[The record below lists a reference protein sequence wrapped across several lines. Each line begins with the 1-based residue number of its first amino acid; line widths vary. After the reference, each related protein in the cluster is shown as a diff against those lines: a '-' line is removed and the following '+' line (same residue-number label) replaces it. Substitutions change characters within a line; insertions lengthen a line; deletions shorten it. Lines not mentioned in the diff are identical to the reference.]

1 MIMTAGLRCLT
12 MGFQVNKGGLLP
24 PHPSFSHPRLY
35 VDDFLAGV
43 KPGGPA
49 VIDYYSEVADH
60 GGFPM
65 DLNGPDPSNPPEIPD
80 GIGCCGV
87 AGPDHL
93 QMALNA
99 YAHSWGNEG
108 IIKTYGAWGGYKL
121 GDPSTDNGTNLQD
134 NLNAW
139 RKDGVP
145 TVDGGTDKILFFGAL
160 RPGSWFRPERVKA
173 LQAFGGIL
181 YGHQWPESAEQ
192 QFPHALTYVPGS
204 ANAGGHCTV
213 QLGEL
218 LGENEVRDCCWGR
231 IVPASTGFL
240 LHTVV
245 EAWVVGTQD
254 FIETSGRNPSGLDL
268 DGINEALASLT
279 SQLNPLNLRR
289 IL

>member
-1 MIMTAGLRCLT
+1 MPFVTY
-12 MGFQVNKGGLLP
+12 KGGLLP

-49 VIDYYSEVADH
+49 EIDYYSRVLDA

-65 DLNGPDPSNPPEIPD
+65 DLNGPDPSNPPQIPD

-99 YAHSWGNEG
+99 YAHGDFASWGNEG
-108 IIKTYGAWGGYKL
+108 ILRTYSAWGGYVL

-134 NLNAW
+134 NLSAW
-139 RKDGVP
+139 RHDGVERA
-145 TVDGGTDKILFFGAL
+145 DGSTDKILFFGAL
-160 RPGSWFRPERVKA
+160 RPGSWLRPERVQA
-173 LQAFGGIL
+173 LRAFGGII
-181 YGHQWPESAEQ
+181 YGHQWPESAEH
-192 QFPHALTYVPGS
+192 QFPNPLTYIPGS
-204 ANAGGHCTV
+204 PAAGGHCTV

-218 LGENEVRDCCWGR
+218 TGMNEVRDCCWGA
-231 IVPASTGFL
+231 IVSASTAFL
-240 LHTVV
+240 LHSVV
-245 EAWVVGTQD
+245 EAWVVGTMD
-254 FIETSGRNPSGLDL
+254 FIELNGQNPSGLDL
-268 DGINEALASLT
+268 DGMNEALSSLT
-279 SQLNPLNLRR
+279 GEANPLKLSH